1 MTTIRP
7 FDDADYAAYV
17 AIHNRVWPDER
28 TNEKEARY
36 ADSTWDDARFHRHR
50 LVALDDADQVVGFGG
65 ARHLREQFHP
75 DKYSVRVVVDPAA
88 RRQGHGG
95 ALYET
100 LLDGLR
106 QRGAVSA
113 RTWAKESD
121 AVSIRFATSRGFV
134 EARREW
140 ESRLDVAAFELAS
153 FAGARERVTDQGI
166 EITTLAAETGKNPN
180 LWPEMY
186 ELDTICARDV
196 PDLDPFTPMNYDE
209 FLKTYITAPYVLAD
223 AFFLAKDGDRYV
235 GVARLWSSEE
245 EPDILYQ
252 DLTGVLPAYRGKG
265 IAMAL
270 KLETVE
276 YARAA
281 GKREIRTWNDT
292 MNRAMLRI
300 NEAMGFAKQ
309 PAEIILINDLTAGGT
324 AVEADARMSSNT
336 GVAR

>member
-7 FDDADYAAYV
+7 FEDADYAAYV
-17 AIHNRVWPDER
+17 AIRNRVWPDDPINER
-28 TNEKEARY
+28 EVRY
-36 ADSTWDDARFHRHR
+36 GESTWDDARFHRQR
-50 LVALDDADQVVGFGG
+50 LVAQDDGGDVVGFGA

-75 DKYSVRVVVDPAA
+75 DKYRVSIFIDPAA
-88 RRQGHGG
+88 RRHGHGG
-95 ALYET
+95 ALYDA
-100 LLDGLR
+100 LLDELR

-113 RTWAKESD
+113 RGVVKESD
-121 AVSIRFATSRGFV
+121 AASIRFATSRGFV

-140 ESRLDVAAFELAS
+140 QSRLAVAAFEPAT

-166 EITTLAAETGKNPN
+166 EITTLAAETGTNPN

-186 ELDTICARDV
+186 ELDTICASDM
-196 PDLDPFTPMNYDE
+196 PDLDPFTPMSYDE
-209 FLKTYITAPYVLAD
+209 FLKTYVTAPYVLAD
-223 AFFLAKDGDRYV
+223 AFFLAKDGNHYV

-252 DLTGVLPAYRGKG
+252 DLTGVLPEYRGKG

-270 KLETVE
+270 KLETVD

-292 MNRAMLRI
+292 NNRAMLRI

-309 PAEIILINDLTAGGT
+309 PAEIVFLNDLATGGVAGEP
-324 AVEADARMSSNT
+324 AARVST